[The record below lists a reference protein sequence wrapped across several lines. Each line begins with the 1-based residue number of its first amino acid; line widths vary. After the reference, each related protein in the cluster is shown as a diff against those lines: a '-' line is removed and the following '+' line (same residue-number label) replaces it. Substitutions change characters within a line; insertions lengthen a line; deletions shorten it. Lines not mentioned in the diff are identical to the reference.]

1 MKDSRLFQQLQKI
14 TLQVVI
20 PAKAKFLN
28 LQAKENKTKVDDA
41 IYEMPFKTWPISFM
55 ITHAFNAI

>member
-41 IYEMPFKTWPISFM
+41 IYEMPFKT
-55 ITHAFNAI
+55 